1 MVNPM
6 QLHHAVYKI
15 PDQIRSIIQNGP
27 GKQLKKSLST
37 DYQHESYL

>member
-15 PDQIRSIIQNGP
+15 HDQIRSIIQNGP
-27 GKQLKKSLST
+27 SKQLRKSLST